1 MPRIAARTECYD
13 TLRECMRHYKAK
25 RDHLLH
31 NLGKT
36 SYIDGSQFVVAFIS
50 PKGEVHTYQSALLKE
65 TFEKGGKG
73 DGGGILNMDA
83 LRYHASILKGKLK
96 KRREEEGKGT
106 MKKAF
111 GEGSSASTTSAAAG
125 GSDEEEAEE
134 EAEDDDSEEV
144 DPDKTL
150 VDEPATPL
158 LEATSVKPPSSN
170 ATSPTSNEHCITLQQ
185 EEVAPYFAKRF
196 AAVQQDTCKLVAKA
210 WIKVIEPKKQSK
222 FPYNKGENAKP
233 KWWPDGVP
241 HRAPDHLSKE
251 QRIVLL
257 IHLLRSGLARVAD
270 LELSTASIMAWIT
283 YERFEILRELC
294 LVGRADEHR
303 RQNGRVEDMIKPLVI
318 PIPESLRR
326 TVQAG
331 SASDGSELPPPFN
344 TVNPLTATNT
354 TNAIS
359 TINTANPRKRSVS
372 PVDVPEPNLT
382 IPIPQAK
389 RTKTKP
395 QFLYTP
401 LQPSDVSWRATGHVP
416 NHHLPFTPLGMQ
428 LPDPRQ
434 QQPGLH
440 HDSFSYHS
448 PKPHISHPHH
458 MQMPTQRFQQPGN
471 MIRHHSMYE
480 LSMDYN
486 NKPPVYFT
494 PPMPSPVVDDFHG
507 GVQGDSN
514 QAFVFINHSNSN
526 QTASSQGTN
535 PQTSLSSSQPS
546 LSSAPMSAPTPVS
559 APLPIVQPISIAST
573 PTSAEFARSASAQG
587 YMQQQQLE
595 YLETHPP
602 QGFGYISPGS
612 SGQTEPSLAFSRF
625 AFEGDRFDYGMPS
638 IEDSGF

>member
-251 QRIVLL
+251 
-257 IHLLRSGLARVAD
+257 HM
-270 LELSTASIMAWIT
+270 T
-283 YERFEILRELC
+283 
-294 LVGRADEHR
+294 
-303 RQNGRVEDMIKPLVI
+303 KPLVI

-344 TVNPLTATNT
+344 TVNPLTSTNT

-372 PVDVPEPNLT
+372 PIAVPEPNLT

-389 RTKTKP
+389 RTKTKS

-434 QQPGLH
+434 QQPSLH

-448 PKPHISHPHH
+448 PKPHTSHSHH

-507 GVQGDSN
+507 SVQGDN
-514 QAFVFINHSNSN
+514 DQAFVFINHSNSN

-535 PQTSLSSSQPS
+535 PQTSLSSSQPA

-559 APLPIVQPISIAST
+559 APLPIIQPISIAST

-625 AFEGDRFDYGMPS
+625 AFEGDRYDYGMPS
-638 IEDSGF
+638 IEDNGF